1 MADVACVLAEE
12 QVNIS
17 NMRVFRKGKGREAV
31 MVIHTDQK
39 IPKTVVEKI
48 ENKNRN
54 INSVLTLDVI

>member
-1 MADVACVLAEE
+1 
-12 QVNIS
+12 
-17 NMRVFRKGKGREAV
+17 MRVFRKGKGREAV